1 MKTCLKVPSSKISG
15 LEQKKRHEIVPKGGL
30 ILLLDQ
36 HGYPPVERDEIY
48 EETFEQA
55 ENFKKNRA
63 V

>member
-15 LEQKKRHEIVPKGGL
+15 LEQKKRHEIGPKGGL